1 MDSVKDIV
9 KLALMIKEA
18 ADTVRQNKDVC
29 KEIGKRAERVS
40 DILAELQE
48 MDETKHA
55 AMTTPLKDLK
65 EALERAMDLV
75 KVCREKRTLCHLFK
89 AGSLSKDLQEVNQD
103 LREKTKIVNFAN
115 CVNDARIND
124 SIIRNING
132 RVPPTLPKV
141 PMLTPIL
148 FDSVACSLP

>member
-1 MDSVKDIV
+1 
-9 KLALMIKEA
+9 
-18 ADTVRQNKDVC
+18 
-29 KEIGKRAERVS
+29 
-40 DILAELQE
+40 

-65 EALERAMDLV
+65 EALDRAMDLV
-75 KVCREKRTLCHLFK
+75 KVCQEKRTLCHLFK

-103 LREKTKIVNFAN
+103 LREKTKIVNLAN
-115 CVNDARIND
+115 CVNDTRIND